1 LNYKQWNYAL
11 VIFLLLAMLCMGISL
26 YKIEELRA
34 QKEYLLTALEY
45 EQTQRKLIEEK
56 NENLEIL
63 VDIYKI
69 LDFLREE
76 IESEKEDVPEEK
88 PGILNT

>member
-1 LNYKQWNYAL
+1 MNYKQWNYAL